1 MKGSFV
7 IYILLFLCFS
17 TNAQVTCKRDT
28 ILMGSK
34 FDITISAVDSLQ
46 AERYIDEVI
55 TEITRIENL
64 ISDWKFDSQVSE
76 INRMAGKQAV
86 KVDQELFDLTQRAL
100 FFSQITDGAFDIS
113 SAAMDKIWK
122 FDGSMKQL
130 PSKEELTKA
139 IEKVGYQNIILNPAD
154 TTVFLKKEGMKIGFG
169 ATGKGYAA
177 DKGRNL
183 MQQMGVK
190 AGIVNASG
198 DMAVWSDD
206 IPQKKWRIGINNP
219 FKNNDITE
227 VVTLCNG
234 AITTSGNYEKFA
246 EIASV
251 RYSHIMNPKTGM
263 PATGLTSVTVIG
275 PSAETANGFS
285 TSLMV
290 LGRKEGLR
298 LLKKH
303 PEYAC
308 LMITDN
314 GRVYRSK
321 NFKKVKRQLLN
332 KL

>member
-234 AITTSGNYEKFA
+234 AITTSGDYEKFA

-321 NFKKVKRQLLN
+321 NFKKIKQIITR
-332 KL
+332 

>member
-139 IEKVGYQNIILNPAD
+139 VERVGYQNIILNPAD

-234 AITTSGNYEKFA
+234 AITTSGDYEKFA

-321 NFKKVKRQLLN
+321 NFKKIKQIITR
-332 KL
+332 

>member
-130 PSKEELTKA
+130 PSKEELIKA

-234 AITTSGNYEKFA
+234 AITTSGDYEKFA

-321 NFKKVKRQLLN
+321 NFKKIKQIITR
-332 KL
+332 

>member
-28 ILMGSK
+28 VLMGSK

-139 IEKVGYQNIILNPAD
+139 VERVGYQNIILNPAD

-234 AITTSGNYEKFA
+234 AITTSGDYEKFA

>member
-190 AGIVNASG
+190 AGIVNGSG

-227 VVTLCNG
+227 VVTLCNA
-234 AITTSGNYEKFA
+234 AITTSGDYEKFA

>member
-100 FFSQITDGAFDIS
+100 FFSQITEGAFDIS

-130 PSKEELTKA
+130 PSKEELIKA

-234 AITTSGNYEKFA
+234 AITTSGDYEKFA

>member
-227 VVTLCNG
+227 VVTLGNG

>member
-234 AITTSGNYEKFA
+234 AITTSGDYEKFA

>member
-130 PSKEELTKA
+130 PSKGELTKA

-234 AITTSGNYEKFA
+234 AITTSGDYEKFA

-321 NFKKVKRQLLN
+321 NFKKVKQIITR
-332 KL
+332 

>member
-100 FFSQITDGAFDIS
+100 FFSQITEGAFDIS

-130 PSKEELTKA
+130 PSKKELIKA

-234 AITTSGNYEKFA
+234 AITTSGDYEKFA

-321 NFKKVKRQLLN
+321 NFKKIKQIITR
-332 KL
+332 

>member
-100 FFSQITDGAFDIS
+100 FFSQITEGAFDIS

-234 AITTSGNYEKFA
+234 AITTSGDYEKFA

-308 LMITDN
+308 LMIV
-314 GRVYRSK
+314 GCIK
-321 NFKKVKRQLLN
+321 QKKFRTKHRC
-332 KL
+332 

>member
-139 IEKVGYQNIILNPAD
+139 VERVGYQNIILNPAD

-234 AITTSGNYEKFA
+234 AITTSGDYEKFA

>member
-130 PSKEELTKA
+130 PSKEELIKA

-234 AITTSGNYEKFA
+234 AITTSGDYEKFA

>member
-28 ILMGSK
+28 VLMGSK

-234 AITTSGNYEKFA
+234 AITTSGDYEKFA

>member
-28 ILMGSK
+28 VLMGSK

-234 AITTSGNYEKFA
+234 AITTSGDYEKFA

-321 NFKKVKRQLLN
+321 NFKKIKQIITR
-332 KL
+332 

>member
-28 ILMGSK
+28 VLMGSK

-183 MQQMGVK
+183 MQQKGVK

-234 AITTSGNYEKFA
+234 AITTSGDYEKFA

>member
-100 FFSQITDGAFDIS
+100 FFSQITEGAFDIS

-130 PSKEELTKA
+130 PSKKELIKA

-234 AITTSGNYEKFA
+234 AITTSGDYEKFA

>member
-130 PSKEELTKA
+130 PSKKELIKA

-234 AITTSGNYEKFA
+234 AITTSGDYEKFA

>member
-139 IEKVGYQNIILNPAD
+139 IEKVGYQNIILNPVD

-321 NFKKVKRQLLN
+321 NFKKIKQIITR
-332 KL
+332 

>member
-321 NFKKVKRQLLN
+321 NFKKIKQIITR
-332 KL
+332 

>member
-234 AITTSGNYEKFA
+234 AITTSGDYEKFA

-321 NFKKVKRQLLN
+321 NFKKVKQIITR
-332 KL
+332 

>member
-1 MKGSFV
+1 MRGSFV
-7 IYILLFLCFS
+7 IYTLLFLCFS

-28 ILMGSK
+28 VLMGSK
-34 FDITISAVDSLQ
+34 FNITISAVDSLQ

-55 TEITRIENL
+55 TEIIRIENL

-100 FFSQITDGAFDIS
+100 FFSQITEGAFDIS

-130 PSKEELTKA
+130 PSKKELIKA

-234 AITTSGNYEKFA
+234 AITTSGDYEKFA

-321 NFKKVKRQLLN
+321 NFKKVKCQLLN

>member
-1 MKGSFV
+1 
-7 IYILLFLCFS
+7 
-17 TNAQVTCKRDT
+17 
-28 ILMGSK
+28 MGSK
-34 FDITISAVDSLQ
+34 FDITISTVDSLQ

-183 MQQMGVK
+183 MQQKGVK

-234 AITTSGNYEKFA
+234 AITTSGDYEKFA

-275 PSAETANGFS
+275 PRAETANGFS

-308 LMITDN
+308 LMITDK